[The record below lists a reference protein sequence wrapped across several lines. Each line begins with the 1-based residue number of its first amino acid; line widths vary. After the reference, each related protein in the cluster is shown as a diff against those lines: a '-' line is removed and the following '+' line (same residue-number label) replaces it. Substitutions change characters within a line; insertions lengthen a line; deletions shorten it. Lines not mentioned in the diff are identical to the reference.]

1 MSKDRKPKK
10 EESEDILG
18 MIRARQK
25 DSTKLKKFLDG
36 LDEDQSYKETDLYQL
51 GFEDGQDMGKDLAD
65 QRHRQELVAI
75 RTMIDALIT
84 SK

>member
-1 MSKDRKPKK
+1 MKDRKPKK
-10 EESEDILG
+10 EKSEDILG

-51 GFEDGQDMGKDLAD
+51 GFEDGQDMGKYLAD
-65 QRHRQELVAI
+65 QRHRQELIAI
-75 RTMIDALIT
+75 RTMIDALIA

>member
-1 MSKDRKPKK
+1 
-10 EESEDILG
+10 
-18 MIRARQK
+18 
-25 DSTKLKKFLDG
+25 
-36 LDEDQSYKETDLYQL
+36 
-51 GFEDGQDMGKDLAD
+51 MGKDLAD

>member
-1 MSKDRKPKK
+1 LKKSKK
-10 EESEDILG
+10 EKSEDILG
-18 MIRARQK
+18 MIRARQG
-25 DSTKLKKFLDG
+25 SSAKLKKFLDG

-75 RTMIDALIT
+75 RTMIDALIA

>member
-1 MSKDRKPKK
+1 MANNKRPKK
-10 EESEDILG
+10 ETADDILG

-51 GFEDGQDMGKDLAD
+51 GLEDGQDMGKDLAD

-75 RTMIDALIT
+75 RTMIDALIA